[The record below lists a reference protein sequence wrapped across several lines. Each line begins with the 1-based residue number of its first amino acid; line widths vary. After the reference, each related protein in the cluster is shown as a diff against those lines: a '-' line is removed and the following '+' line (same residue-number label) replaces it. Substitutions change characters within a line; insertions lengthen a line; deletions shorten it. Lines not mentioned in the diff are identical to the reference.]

1 MAIKKKYSISIV
13 PLTIKGQGL
22 HFRISNL
29 TVIFLVFCLVSILLF
44 ATISLFAIIK
54 ITSQKPDANLGKI
67 TQLQQEYD
75 KLKSQYDTYRKITEE
90 QTTLFQTSLNDIY
103 RILGVEKNYI
113 SNNNFNGRGGPLS
126 SLEDS
131 KSSTNTDL
139 FESIVS
145 SELEKLMSVSFQAS
159 RICEVFTQNEF
170 LATKLPTKLP
180 VEDNDNYT
188 ITDRFG
194 WRMHPIFR
202 RKDFHSGLDIA
213 SNYKT
218 ELVAPADGFVSW
230 IGYKGALGKTIELNH
245 QDSVLV
251 KENGDLS
258 TRVIKTRYSHL
269 TKTLVKIGQ
278 TVRRGDVIGL
288 MGSTGL
294 STAPHLHYE
303 VLIDG
308 RCVDPMDFILD
319 VK

>member
-29 TVIFLVFCLVSILLF
+29 TVIFLIFCLVSILLF

-75 KLKSQYDTYRKITEE
+75 KLKLQYDTYRKMTEE

-139 FESIVS
+139 FEDIVS
-145 SELEKLMSVSFQAS
+145 SELEKLIAVSFQAS

-194 WRMHPIFR
+194 WRIHPIFR

-213 SNYKT
+213 SNYRTKI
-218 ELVAPADGFVSW
+218 VAPADGFVSW
-230 IGYKGALGKTIELNH
+230 IGYKGALGMTIELNH
-245 QDSVLV
+245 QESVL
-251 KENGDLS
+251 S
-258 TRVIKTRYSHL
+258 
-269 TKTLVKIGQ
+269 
-278 TVRRGDVIGL
+278 
-288 MGSTGL
+288 
-294 STAPHLHYE
+294 
-303 VLIDG
+303 
-308 RCVDPMDFILD
+308 
-319 VK
+319 

>member
-1 MAIKKKYSISIV
+1 M
-13 PLTIKGQGL
+13 
-22 HFRISNL
+22 
-29 TVIFLVFCLVSILLF
+29 
-44 ATISLFAIIK
+44 
-54 ITSQKPDANLGKI
+54 
-67 TQLQQEYD
+67 
-75 KLKSQYDTYRKITEE
+75 RKIFNSNE
-90 QTTLFQTSLNDIY
+90 SLA
-103 RILGVEKNYI
+103 
-113 SNNNFNGRGGPLS
+113 
-126 SLEDS
+126 
-131 KSSTNTDL
+131 NT
-139 FESIVS
+139 
-145 SELEKLMSVSFQAS
+145 
-159 RICEVFTQNEF
+159 
-170 LATKLPTKLP
+170 LPTKLP
-180 VEDNDNYT
+180 IEDNDSYT

-202 RKDFHSGLDIA
+202 KKDFHSGLDIA

-218 ELVAPADGFVSW
+218 KIVAPADSVVSW

-258 TRVIKTRYSHL
+258 TRTIKTRYSHL

-278 TVRRGDVIGL
+278 TVKRGDVIGL

-303 VLIDG
+303 VLVDG